1 MLNILPSTRPFMKI
15 SLMVC
20 TLVCFVPARAD
31 LITNGSFES
40 PVVPVGSFT
49 SFGSGSTLIPG
60 WTVVGAAGGV
70 AIVNTTFSQ
79 ECCTFPAEAGSQ
91 WLDLTG
97 VNTNSVEG
105 VEQTVATAAGTQYT
119 LSFWVGNVDDPGG
132 IFGTTSTVDV
142 RVGGL
147 SGTLLGAFTNSSTEK
162 GTLEWEKFTTSF
174 TATGSSTTLDF
185 LNADP
190 GNDNSNGLDNV
201 SLVAGPTTSAVPEPA
216 TLPLLVVGLIGLGLI
231 RRRALS

>member
-1 MLNILPSTRPFMKI
+1 MQNYLLIGMLTCFASAQAST
-15 SLMVC
+15 
-20 TLVCFVPARAD
+20 

-49 SFGSGSTLIPG
+49 NFLSGSTLIPG

-70 AIVNTTFSQ
+70 SIVSGSFSQ
-79 ECCTFPAEAGSQ
+79 ECCTFPAEDGAQ

-97 VNTNSVEG
+97 LDTNSVEG
-105 VEQTVATAAGTQYT
+105 VEQTVATTPGTNYN
-119 LSFWVGNVDDPGG
+119 LSFWVGNIFDPGG
-132 IFGTTSTVDV
+132 IFGTTSTVNV
-142 RVGGL
+142 RLGGL
-147 SGTLLGAFTNSSTEK
+147 GGTLLGAFTNSNTTR
-162 GTLEWEKFTTSF
+162 GTQIWQQFTTSF

-201 SLVAGPTTSAVPEPA
+201 VLTVGAAGIPEPG
-216 TLPLLVVGLIGLGLI
+216 TLSLLGLGIIGLGLV
-231 RRRALS
+231 RRRM

>member
-1 MLNILPSTRPFMKI
+1 MRHYLLIGLLTCLVSAEAST
-15 SLMVC
+15 
-20 TLVCFVPARAD
+20 

-49 SFGSGSTLIPG
+49 NFASGSTLIPG

-70 AIVNTTFSQ
+70 SIVSGTFSQ
-79 ECCTFPAEAGSQ
+79 ECCTFPAEDGAQ

-97 VNTNSVEG
+97 LNTNSTEG
-105 VEQTVATAAGTQYT
+105 VEQTVATTVGTNYV
-119 LSFWVGNVDDPGG
+119 LSFWIGNIFDPGG

-142 RVGGL
+142 RLGGL
-147 SGTLLGAFTNSSTEK
+147 GGTLLGAFTNSSTTR
-162 GTLEWEKFTTSF
+162 GTQIWQQFTTSF

-190 GNDNSNGLDNV
+190 GTDNSNGLDNV
-201 SLVAGPTTSAVPEPA
+201 ALTVGAAGIPEPG
-216 TLPLLVVGLIGLGLI
+216 TLSLLGLGIIGLGLV
-231 RRRALS
+231 RRRK